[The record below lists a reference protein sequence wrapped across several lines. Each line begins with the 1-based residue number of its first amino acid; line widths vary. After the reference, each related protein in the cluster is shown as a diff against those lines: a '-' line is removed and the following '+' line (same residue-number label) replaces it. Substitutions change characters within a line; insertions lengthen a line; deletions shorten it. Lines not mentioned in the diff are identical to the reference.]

1 MEVLIGENIK
11 RLRTE
16 RNITQEQLAEVLNVS
31 AVAVSKWERGDT
43 MPDIAMLPRLAYYFQ
58 VTIDELMN
66 YDTCAVD
73 LEIKTF
79 ITEHTKAAEAYNAKE
94 CLRLSKAA
102 YKKFPQDYRVMEL
115 YMWDLIG
122 GYADNNPDVILKHKT
137 ELEQICDKILKNCQD
152 DFIRR
157 DAYVMQG
164 KISLASGHKEEAIA
178 LYREKLPDWYQ
189 TAGQKTEQ
197 LFEKDTPEFAA
208 YLSKNILELGR
219 FLLNKVSKYIWFDKS
234 LSIHEK
240 ANQALLLCEYLKKFP
255 NIVDDS
261 INKELISYFAGDFTA
276 KMKCTKADKDLV
288 GRFQRYVDDNNRL

>member
-66 YDTCAVD
+66 YDACAVD

-79 ITEHTKAAEAYNAKE
+79 IIEHTKAAEVYNTKE

-137 ELEQICDKILKNCQD
+137 
-152 DFIRR
+152 
-157 DAYVMQG
+157 
-164 KISLASGHKEEAIA
+164 
-178 LYREKLPDWYQ
+178 
-189 TAGQKTEQ
+189 
-197 LFEKDTPEFAA
+197 
-208 YLSKNILELGR
+208 
-219 FLLNKVSKYIWFDKS
+219 
-234 LSIHEK
+234 
-240 ANQALLLCEYLKKFP
+240 
-255 NIVDDS
+255 
-261 INKELISYFAGDFTA
+261 
-276 KMKCTKADKDLV
+276 
-288 GRFQRYVDDNNRL
+288 